1 MTDRGEADRAL
12 AEALEPPVRL
22 VARPSAGAEL
32 RRRAGRVQVR
42 RRMTRGGGALATV
55 TLGGVL
61 AASAAG
67 GSGLPGVPDRQ
78 EAVPVPGAGAGAGTG
93 ATPGPLPTP
102 SGLGLGPSGTARST
116 GPIKLATPLTGTAV
130 PAAAVA
136 ACRVKDS
143 CAAAAALHVTAVD
156 DLRVE
161 RRRDGYYV
169 FVLLSVG
176 DLKRLHGVG
185 AAGGSRGTAVS
196 VAGETRYL
204 LQPGQLGQLLPLLQ
218 AGTERQAQAL
228 VALLQPAKA
237 AR

>member
-1 MTDRGEADRAL
+1 MTDRGDADRAL

-42 RRMTRGGGALATV
+42 RRMTRGGGALATL

-61 AASAAG
+61 AVSAAG
-67 GSGLPGVPDRQ
+67 GSALPGVPDGQ
-78 EAVPVPGAGAGAGTG
+78 EVVPVPGAGTG
-93 ATPGPLPTP
+93 ATPRPLPTP
-102 SGLGLGPSGTARST
+102 SGLGLGPSDTARST

-130 PAAAVA
+130 PAAAAA
-136 ACRVKDS
+136 ACRAKDS

-237 AR
+237 VR

>member
-1 MTDRGEADRAL
+1 MTDRGDADRAL

-32 RRRAGRVQVR
+32 RRRARRVQVR
-42 RRMTRGGGALATV
+42 RRVTRGGGALATL

-61 AASAAG
+61 AVSAAG
-67 GSGLPGVPDRQ
+67 GSGLPGVPDRE
-78 EAVPVPGAGAGAGTG
+78 EAVPVPEARPGPRTG

-102 SGLGLGPSGTARST
+102 SGLGLGPSDTARST
-116 GPIKLATPLTGTAV
+116 GPIKLATPLTGTAG
-130 PAAAVA
+130 PAAAAA
-136 ACRVKDS
+136 ACRTKDS
-143 CAAAAALHVTAVD
+143 CAAAAAVLVTAVD

-161 RRRDGYYV
+161 LRRDGYYV
-169 FVLLSVG
+169 FVLVSLG

-185 AAGGSRGTAVS
+185 ATGESRGTAVS
-196 VAGETRYL
+196 VAGETRYV

-218 AGTERQAQAL
+218 AGTESQAQAL

-237 AR
+237 VR